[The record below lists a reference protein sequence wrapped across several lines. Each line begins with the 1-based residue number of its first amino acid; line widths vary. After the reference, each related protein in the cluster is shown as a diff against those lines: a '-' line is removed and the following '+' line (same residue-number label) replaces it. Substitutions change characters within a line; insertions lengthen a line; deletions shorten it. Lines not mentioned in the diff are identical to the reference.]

1 MRRKSF
7 AKKRDANEPEIV
19 AALKKIGAKIM
30 RLDDVDLLVNY
41 RGKIYLLE
49 VKTPEGK
56 LTKSQRDL
64 LDDGW
69 PIHIVRD
76 IGGAYL
82 AVGAIAA

>member
-1 MRRKSF
+1 MKRKSY
-7 AKKRDANEPEIV
+7 AKRRDENEPEIV
-19 AALKKIGAKIM
+19 KALEGIGAKVI
-30 RLDDVDLLVNY
+30 RLDIVDLLVNY

-56 LTKSQRDL
+56 LTKKQREL

>member
-1 MRRKSF
+1 MKRKSY
-7 AKKRDANEPEIV
+7 AKRRDENEPEIV
-19 AALKKIGAKIM
+19 SALKKIGAKIM

-41 RGKIYLLE
+41 KGKIYLLE

-56 LTKSQRDL
+56 LTKKQREL
-64 LDDGW
+64 LGAGW